1 MDELSMPGYK
11 LQRQRTIRC
20 SRKQN

>member
-11 LQRQRTIRC
+11 LRRQRTIRC